1 MVAILLLATA
11 CKPSV
16 PKGYIQ
22 PDDME
27 DLLYDYFVSQ
37 GMASIPGTD
46 QGDSV
51 EYRRDLYFNAVLKKH
66 GISRADFD
74 SSMIYY
80 YTRADRFVKI
90 FKNVQDRLSDD
101 ALSLGASEG
110 EVERFT
116 TQSLSGDTA
125 NVWEGDRSAM
135 LVPYAPY
142 NRLQFYQKADTTY
155 RKGDSFMLAFKSDF
169 LYQSGTKD
177 ALAYLAVKY
186 TNDSV
191 VSQVIHFS
199 TSGITQL
206 RIHECDDKMKELS
219 GYFYL
224 GEGMDK
230 SPNLKMLF
238 LSNVQLIRFRKKQ
251 QGDIDKEEDA
261 PGESEP
267 APGPQPQMMPDSLR
281 PRPHRL
287 GERPMPQPE
296 RTAVPQ
302 TR

>member
-1 MVAILLLATA
+1 
-11 CKPSV
+11 
-16 PKGYIQ
+16 
-22 PDDME
+22 ME

-37 GMASIPGTD
+37 GMASIPGHD
-46 QGDSV
+46 QSDSM

-66 GISRADFD
+66 GLSRADFD
-74 SSMIYY
+74 SSMVYY

-125 NVWEGDRSAM
+125 NVWEGDRSTM

-142 NRLQFYQKADTTY
+142 NRLQFYQKADTSY

-169 LYQSGTKD
+169 LYQGGTKD

-186 TNDSV
+186 TNDSI
-191 VSQVIHFS
+191 VSQVVHFS

-206 RIHECDDKMKELS
+206 RIHECDDKAKELS

-238 LSNVQLIRFRKKQ
+238 LSNVQLIRFHKKQ
-251 QGDIDKEEDA
+251 QDANDKEEA
-261 PGESEP
+261 KPEQQAP
-267 APGPQPQMMPDSLR
+267 APDIQPQMVPDSLR

-287 GERPMPQPE
+287 GERPLPQPE
-296 RTAVPQ
+296 RTMMPQ
-302 TR
+302 AR